1 MLLIKSNMVEVVPW
15 AKLNNFTLG
24 GLLPDEEYH
33 IWVLVARL
41 TELIFGAG
49 RDAWKQEMPDLARNL
64 ILGPNILVEETQE
77 LISCHVTLH
86 NLVHVVDDIKWFGSP
101 DNLWC
106 YQNERAVMMYIERST
121 NKKNI

>member
-1 MLLIKSNMVEVVPW
+1 MSLIESNIVEVVPW

-33 IWVLVARL
+33 TWVLVAKL

-49 RDAWKQEMPDLARNL
+49 RDGWNGWKQEMLDLARNL

-86 NLVHVVDDIKWFGSP
+86 NLVHIVETSSGSA
-101 DNLWC
+101 LLTIC
-106 YQNERAVMMYIERST
+106 GATKTKEQ
-121 NKKNI
+121 